1 MAMRHKG
8 QQRARQLIQ
17 HDMQREC
24 PQLSVVGLCIK
35 RRQMQQSKSGFI
47 SVDLGVE
54 LGRRGSKEEKNK
66 RHLRV
71 AKDARVTD
79 YLLL

>member
-1 MAMRHKG
+1 MACLSVVLTRGGLVLVMAMRHKG

-54 LGRRGSKEEKNK
+54 LGRRGSKEEKK
-66 RHLRV
+66 
-71 AKDARVTD
+71 
-79 YLLL
+79 